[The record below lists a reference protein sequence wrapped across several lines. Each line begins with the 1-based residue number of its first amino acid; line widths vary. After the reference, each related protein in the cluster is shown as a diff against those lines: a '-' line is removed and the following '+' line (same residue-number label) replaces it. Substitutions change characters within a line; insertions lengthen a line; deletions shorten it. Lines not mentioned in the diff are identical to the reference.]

1 MKTIKQRRLFK
12 KLEYNILENKLHYKI
27 SYLGGESEGMV
38 AFENLSKEKTTHKT
52 TNIIILLMS
61 LFFFVL
67 GGMSFSFRND
77 KEVDPEMWIVFV
89 LVGIALFTIYV
100 FMNENS
106 WRIRTHSN
114 GFLFL
119 LKKSPNEN
127 TVNEFISELFNERDK
142 FLREQYL
149 SLDPNL
155 SYETQLNDLKWLRNI
170 EVISNQEFNKYYSDL
185 KLLYAPKTGKIGF
198 DR

>member
-1 MKTIKQRRLFK
+1 MQGIKQRRLFK
-12 KLEYNILENKLHYKI
+12 KIEYNILENKLHYKT

-38 AFENLSKEKTTHKT
+38 AFENLVKEKTTYKT
-52 TNIIILLMS
+52 TNNIILVFA
-61 LFFFVL
+61 LFFFML
-67 GGMSFSFRND
+67 SGMSFSYRND
-77 KEVDPEMWIVFV
+77 KEVDPEMWIALALPGVV
-89 LVGIALFTIYV
+89 LFAVYI

-114 GFLFL
+114 GYLYL
-119 LKKSPNEN
+119 LKKSPNES
-127 TVNEFISELFNERDK
+127 TVNDFILKLFAERDEYLK
-142 FLREQYL
+142 EKYL

-155 SYETQLNDLKWLRNI
+155 SYETQVNDLKWLRNV
-170 EVISNQEFNKYYSDL
+170 EAISKQEFDKYYLDL

>member
-1 MKTIKQRRLFK
+1 MQTIKQRRLFK
-12 KLEYNILENKLHYKI
+12 KLEYNILENKLHYKT

-61 LFFFVL
+61 LFFFML

-77 KEVDPEMWIVFV
+77 KEVDPEMWIAFV
-89 LVGIALFTIYV
+89 LLGIVLFAIYV

-106 WRIRTHSN
+106 WRIRTHNN

-127 TVNEFISELFNERDK
+127 IVNEFISKLFTERDK
-142 FLREQYL
+142 YLREQYL

-155 SYETQLNDLKWLRNI
+155 SYETQLNDLKWLRNV
-170 EVISNQEFNKYYSDL
+170 EAISNQEFNKHYSDL

>member
-1 MKTIKQRRLFK
+1 MHSLKQQRLLK
-12 KLEYNILENKLHYKI
+12 KIEFNILENKLHYKT
-27 SYLGGESEGMV
+27 SYLGGESESMI

-52 TNIIILLMS
+52 TNIIILLMA
-61 LFFFVL
+61 LFFFML

-77 KEVDPEMWIVFV
+77 KGVDHEMWISFV
-89 LVGIALFTIYV
+89 LLGIVLFAVYI

-106 WRIRTHSN
+106 WRLRTHSN

-119 LKKSPNEN
+119 FKKKPNEN
-127 TVNEFISELFNERDK
+127 TVNEFISKLFTERDK
-142 FLREQYL
+142 YLREQYL
-149 SLDPNL
+149 SFDPNL
-155 SYETQLNDLKWLRNI
+155 SYETQLNDLKWLRNV
-170 EVISNQEFNKYYSDL
+170 EAVSKEEFDKYYADL